1 MTVEAVKA
9 KPKVEAVLKAEEGD
23 ILGALR
29 NFLSKLLEEGVVDYL
44 LVPVEMSHGRTLTQ
58 TLIKDPAHLD
68 RANPFS
74 PVMPVSSAV
83 IVSQLTV
90 DKSGKKLGA
99 VLKPCEIRAL
109 IELVKLGQASMEN
122 LVIIGTDCLGTYEV
136 EDYAKLIDEME
147 GTAEE
152 KRAQVLAKMRQGIA
166 KPGTE
171 PLPISL
177 RPACKMCNSFTPFV
191 ADITLGL
198 FGVKGGIFTSLESE
212 LAEKL
217 GLKAKETPGRQ
228 EAITKVL
235 DSRTQ
240 AREQVFAEFQ
250 GKMKTIVDFADCLDT
265 CILCYACSS
274 ACPICYCR
282 VCFFRTDTFE
292 PESERYYRWVD
303 WEGALRMP
311 TEILLY
317 HLTRLNH
324 VAVSCCGCGM
334 CESACPRKLPLT
346 TIFQTVGDGV
356 QKALNYVPGRSLEE
370 EIPLATFREV
380 EV

>member
-1 MTVEAVKA
+1 M
-9 KPKVEAVLKAEEGD
+9 KVEAVLKVEKGD
-23 ILGALR
+23 ILGAAR
-29 NFLSKLLEEGVVDYL
+29 SFLGKLLAEGLVEYL
-44 LVPVEMSHGRTLTQ
+44 LVPLEISHGRTLAQ
-58 TLIKDPAHLD
+58 TLVKERAHLD

-74 PVMPVSSAV
+74 PVLPVNSAS
-83 IVSQLTV
+83 IVSQLTI
-90 DKSGKKLGA
+90 DKPGKKLGA

-109 IELVKLGQASMEN
+109 VELVKLGQASLEN

-136 EDYAKLIDEME
+136 EDYAKLVDEMK
-147 GTAEE
+147 GAAE
-152 KRAQVLAKMRQGIA
+152 KKGAQVLTKMRQQIA
-166 KPGTE
+166 QPDTK

-177 RPACKMCNSFTPFV
+177 RPACKMCNSFTPIL

-198 FGVKGGIFTSLESE
+198 IGMEDGIFVSLDGE

-217 GLKAKETPGRQ
+217 GLEVKEASGRQ
-228 EAITKVL
+228 EAINRLL

-240 AREQVFAEFQ
+240 AREQVFADFRERT
-250 GKMKTIVDFADCLDT
+250 KTIVDFADCLDT
-265 CILCYACSS
+265 CISCYACSS

-292 PESERYYRWVD
+292 PESERYYRWAD
-303 WEGALRMP
+303 REGALRMP

-356 QKALNYVPGRSLEE
+356 QKALKYVPGRSLEE
-370 EIPLATFREV
+370 EIPLAAIPEV
-380 EV
+380 KV

>member
-1 MTVEAVKA
+1 M
-9 KPKVEAVLKAEEGD
+9 KVEAVLKAEGGN
-23 ILGALR
+23 ILGALQ

-44 LVPVEMSHGRTLTQ
+44 LVPLEISHGRTLAQ
-58 TLIKDPAHLD
+58 TLVKDRAHLD

-74 PVMPVSSAV
+74 PVMPVSSAG
-83 IVSQLTV
+83 IVSQLTI
-90 DKSGKKLGA
+90 DQSGKKLGA

-109 IELVKLGQASMEN
+109 IELVKLGQASLEN

-136 EDYAKLIDEME
+136 EDYAKLIDKMV
-147 GTAEE
+147 GAAEE
-152 KRAQVLAKMRQGIA
+152 KGARVLAKMRQSIA
-166 KPGTE
+166 KPDTK

-177 RPACKMCNSFTPFV
+177 RPACKMCNSFTPLL

-198 FGVKGGIFTSLESE
+198 FGMEDGISTSLESE

-217 GLKAKETPGRQ
+217 GLEVKETPSRQ
-228 EAITKVL
+228 EAIAQLL
-235 DSRTQ
+235 DSCNQ
-240 AREQVFAEFQ
+240 AREQVFAQFRER
-250 GKMKTIVDFADCLDT
+250 METIVDFADCLDT
-265 CILCYACSS
+265 CTLCYACSS

-292 PESERYYRWVD
+292 PESERYYRWA
-303 WEGALRMP
+303 ERGGALRMP

-356 QKALNYVPGRSLEE
+356 QKALDYVPGRSLEE
-370 EIPLATFREV
+370 EIPLATIPEV
-380 EV
+380 KV